1 MWQNMM
7 VNIPTPVCAHFMNP
21 KQKKYNKTI
30 IVISA

>member
-7 VNIPTPVCAHFMNP
+7 VDMTTPVCANFMNP
-21 KQKKYNKTI
+21 KQKKYNKTL